1 MFPLSFVF
9 LAVAGFSY
17 GNLWKAIPRVLLSAL
32 IFLAIASPFIAAISR
47 AKGRLTFGD
56 SGRWN
61 YVVFVDGVQPLYP
74 QDEALRHRVAKVFDA
89 PVAGSKK
96 LVAGVVVFVA
106 AASCISAAWSTLV
119 SQLDQKDADP
129 VYWNAATAL
138 EKRGIRAQDKIAL
151 IWTEQWE
158 NGLAEGAFVP
168 RLAKVQVVAEVSQP
182 TAFWAASAST
192 RTQILKAFE
201 KTGARAILM
210 RGAPPLSS
218 EPHWERL
225 GQTDY
230 YLYV

>member
-1 MFPLSFVF
+1 M
-9 LAVAGFSY
+9 
-17 GNLWKAIPRVLLSAL
+17 LSANSETDPMKRATANWPLMIPALAALGAYSLL
-32 IFLAIASPFIAAISR
+32 IVQYRYVAPFVCLLWLVAFS
-47 AKGRLTFGD
+47 GVRL
-56 SGRWN
+56 
-61 YVVFVDGVQPLYP
+61 PP
-74 QDEALRHRVAKVFDA
+74 I
-89 PVAGSKK
+89 PGSKK
-96 LVAGVVVFVA
+96 LIAGVVVFVA
-106 AASCISAAWSTLV
+106 ATSCISAAWSTLV

-151 IWTEQWE
+151 IWNEQWE

-230 YLYV
+230 YLYVLRD